1 MKTRTFGPFAALLL
15 ALALCACASAP
26 ASVGV
31 STEPTYVA
39 AVEVVQ
45 SDASVP
51 DGFSEALRTV
61 VLEEAAF
68 YGTSGRALTVRI
80 DLNRVHFKN
89 VLQALIIG
97 DNNDA
102 RGQVTV
108 VDASSSQPMAS
119 FPVRVDA
126 ERSHGVSGAGLAMG
140 VLEVLD
146 PTGILAVGHAVGS
159 ASSADINRSGTAVA
173 MRANFADE
181 TLRQTFGDTRTR
193 AVIRAREQ
201 ELRNARR

>member
-1 MKTRTFGPFAALLL
+1 MHTTKLSGLVSLIS
-15 ALALCACASAP
+15 ALALCACATAP

-31 STEPTYVA
+31 SIEPTYVA
-39 AVEVVQ
+39 TVDVVQ

-51 DGFSEALRTV
+51 DGFADALRTV
-61 VLEEAAF
+61 VLSEAAY
-68 YGTSGRALTVRI
+68 YGTTGRPITVRI
-80 DLNRVHFKN
+80 DVNRVHFKN

-108 VDASSSQPMAS
+108 LDASAGQQMAS

-146 PTGILAVGHAVGS
+146 PTGLLAIGDAVGS

-193 AVIRAREQ
+193 SVIHARQE
-201 ELRNARR
+201 ELRHSHH

>member
-1 MKTRTFGPFAALLL
+1 MQTTKLSGLVGLLS
-15 ALALCACASAP
+15 ALALCACATSSPSA
-26 ASVGV
+26 GV

-51 DGFSEALRTV
+51 DGFADALRTV
-61 VLEEAAF
+61 VLSEAAF
-68 YGTSGRALTVRI
+68 YGTSGRPITVRI
-80 DLNRVHFKN
+80 DINHVHFKN
-89 VLQALIIG
+89 VVQALLIG

-102 RGQVTV
+102 RGRVTV
-108 VDASSSQPMAS
+108 VDASAGQQMAS
-119 FPVRVDA
+119 FEVRVDA

-146 PTGILAVGHAVGS
+146 PTGILAIGHAVGS

-173 MRANFADE
+173 MRANLADE
-181 TLRQTFGDTRTR
+181 TLRQTFGDARTR
-193 AVIRAREQ
+193 AVIHARQE
-201 ELRNARR
+201 ELRNSRH

>member
-1 MKTRTFGPFAALLL
+1 VPPAA
-15 ALALCACASAP
+15 
-26 ASVGV
+26 GV

-45 SDASVP
+45 SDASIP
-51 DGFSEALRTV
+51 NGFADALRTV

-68 YGTSGRALTVRI
+68 YGTTGHAITVRI
-80 DLNRVHFKN
+80 DVSHVHFKN
-89 VLQALIIG
+89 ALQAMLIG

-102 RGQVTV
+102 RGQVSV
-108 VDASSSQPMAS
+108 VDTASAQQMAS

-126 ERSHGVSGAGLAMG
+126 ERSHGVSGAGLAMDA
-140 VLEVLD
+140 LEVMD
-146 PTGILAVGHAVGS
+146 PTGIVGIAHALGS

-181 TLRQTFGDTRTR
+181 TLRQTFGDARTR
-193 AVIRAREQ
+193 AVIHARQQ
-201 ELRNARR
+201 ELRNAHH

>member
-1 MKTRTFGPFAALLL
+1 MHAIKMSGFVGLLS
-15 ALALCACASAP
+15 ALALGACATVP
-26 ASVGV
+26 ASAGV
-31 STEPTYVA
+31 SNEATYVA
-39 AVEVVQ
+39 NVEVAQ

-51 DGFSEALRTV
+51 EGFADALRTV
-61 VLEEAAF
+61 VLNEAAF
-68 YGTSGRALTVRI
+68 YGTSGRPITVRI
-80 DLNRVHFKN
+80 DVNRVHFKN

-108 VDASSSQPMAS
+108 LDASAGQQMAS

-146 PTGILAVGHAVGS
+146 PTGIVAIGNALGS

-193 AVIRAREQ
+193 AVIHARQE
-201 ELRNARR
+201 ELRSSHH

>member
-1 MKTRTFGPFAALLL
+1 MHTIKVSGLVGLLS
-15 ALALCACASAP
+15 ALALCACATTP

-31 STEPTYVA
+31 SNEPTYVA

-51 DGFSEALRTV
+51 AGFADALRTV
-61 VLEEAAF
+61 VLNEAAF
-68 YGTSGRALTVRI
+68 YGTAGRPITVRI
-80 DLNRVHFKN
+80 DINHVHFKN

-108 VDASSSQPMAS
+108 VDGSAGQQMAS
-119 FPVRVDA
+119 FAVRVDA

-146 PTGILAVGHAVGS
+146 PTGILAIGHAVGS

-173 MRANFADE
+173 MRANLADE
-181 TLRQTFGDTRTR
+181 TLRQTFGDARTR
-193 AVIRAREQ
+193 AVIRARQE
-201 ELRNARR
+201 ELRNSHH

>member
-1 MKTRTFGPFAALLL
+1 MLLRRLVQFAGALS
-15 ALALCACASAP
+15 ALVLCACASAP

-31 STEPTYVA
+31 SNEPTYVA

-45 SDASVP
+45 GDAAIP
-51 DGFSEALRTV
+51 DGFADALRTV
-61 VLEEAAF
+61 VLTEAAF
-68 YGTSGRALTVRI
+68 YGTTGRPITVRI

-89 VLQALIIG
+89 VLQAMIVG

-108 VDASSSQPMAS
+108 LDTSVGQQMAR
-119 FPVRVDA
+119 FAVRVDA
-126 ERSHGVSGAGLAMG
+126 ERSHGVSGGGVAMG

-146 PTGILAVGHAVGS
+146 PTGILAIGHAVGS

-181 TLRQTFGDTRTR
+181 TLRQTFGDARTR
-193 AVIRAREQ
+193 AVIQARQQATRAAQ
-201 ELRNARR
+201 H

>member
-1 MKTRTFGPFAALLL
+1 MPMTKMSGLLGL
-15 ALALCACASAP
+15 ISALALCACATTP

-31 STEPTYVA
+31 SNEPTYVA
-39 AVEVVQ
+39 NVEVVQ

-51 DGFSEALRTV
+51 DGFADALRTV
-61 VLEEAAF
+61 VVNEAAF
-68 YGTSGRALTVRI
+68 YGVTGRPITVRI
-80 DLNRVHFKN
+80 DISRVHFKN

-108 VDASSSQPMAS
+108 LDASAGQQMAS

-126 ERSHGVSGAGLAMG
+126 ERSHGISGAGLAMD

-159 ASSADINRSGTAVA
+159 ASSADINRSGTAIA

-181 TLRQTFGDTRTR
+181 TLRQTFGDARTR
-193 AVIRAREQ
+193 AVIHARQE
-201 ELRNARR
+201 ELRNSRH

>member
-1 MKTRTFGPFAALLL
+1 MSTTKLSGLVGVLS
-15 ALALCACASAP
+15 ALALCACATTP

-31 STEPTYVA
+31 SNEPTYVA
-39 AVEVVQ
+39 DVEVVQ

-51 DGFSEALRTV
+51 EGFADALRTV
-61 VLEEAAF
+61 VLNEAAF
-68 YGTSGRALTVRI
+68 YGTIGRPITVRI
-80 DLNRVHFKN
+80 DINHVHFKN
-89 VLQALIIG
+89 VVQALLIG

-102 RGQVTV
+102 RGRVTV
-108 VDASSSQPMAS
+108 LDASAGQQMAS
-119 FPVRVDA
+119 FAVRVDA

-146 PTGILAVGHAVGS
+146 PTGVLAIGHAVGS

-181 TLRQTFGDTRTR
+181 TLRQTFGDARTR
-193 AVIRAREQ
+193 AVIHARRE
-201 ELRNARR
+201 ELRNSRH